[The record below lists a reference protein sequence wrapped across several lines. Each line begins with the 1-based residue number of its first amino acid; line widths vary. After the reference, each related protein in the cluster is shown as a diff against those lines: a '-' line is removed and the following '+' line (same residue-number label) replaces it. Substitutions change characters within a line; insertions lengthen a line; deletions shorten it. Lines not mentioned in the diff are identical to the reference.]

1 MIAIS
6 KKILTYVT
14 VLSLFACGGGMEKIP
29 EAEIAL
35 DSSFAIGDDYTAYL
49 STNKTSDLSEK
60 MAKKYSL
67 ERKENLAMLNI
78 SILRNS
84 DWKSIDG
91 IIEIRV
97 KNLIG
102 QSKKIDKYTI
112 KENGAISN
120 SFISPISN
128 QETLLYSVSIS
139 VQEQS
144 NGKIE
149 YRKKYYFE

>member
-1 MIAIS
+1 
-6 KKILTYVT
+6 
-14 VLSLFACGGGMEKIP
+14 MEKIP

-49 STNKTSDLSEK
+49 STNKTSDLSEE

-97 KNLIG
+97 KNLNN
-102 QSKKIDKYTI
+102 QLRRKMNYSKNWIHY
-112 KENGAISN
+112 
-120 SFISPISN
+120 
-128 QETLLYSVSIS
+128 
-139 VQEQS
+139 
-144 NGKIE
+144 
-149 YRKKYYFE
+149 

>member
-1 MIAIS
+1 
-6 KKILTYVT
+6 
-14 VLSLFACGGGMEKIP
+14 
-29 EAEIAL
+29 
-35 DSSFAIGDDYTAYL
+35 
-49 STNKTSDLSEK
+49 
-60 MAKKYSL
+60 
-67 ERKENLAMLNI
+67 LNI